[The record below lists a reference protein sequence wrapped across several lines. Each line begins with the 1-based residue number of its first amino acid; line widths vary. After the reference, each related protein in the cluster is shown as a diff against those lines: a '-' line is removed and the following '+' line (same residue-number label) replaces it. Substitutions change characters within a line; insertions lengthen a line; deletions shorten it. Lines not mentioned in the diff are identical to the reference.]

1 VARAVLIVDDDE
13 RLRSALGEMIADDGY
28 PVLLA
33 QDGAAALAIL
43 REPHDIGVVLLD
55 MQMPVMSGDAF
66 LLARSADRK
75 LRAIPVCI
83 VSADPDAHAKA
94 VGLGVSCMLRK
105 PFLIDELFQVIAA
118 FCDPRER

>member
-1 VARAVLIVDDDE
+1 MTATRCCSRRTAPRRWRFFASRMTLV
-13 RLRSALGEMIADDGY
+13 
-28 PVLLA
+28 
-33 QDGAAALAIL
+33 
-43 REPHDIGVVLLD
+43 
-55 MQMPVMSGDAF
+55 QMPVMSGDAF